1 MSILLQI
8 IKEVI
13 ITLGVLVC
21 VGLLAYGAG
30 VFARGS
36 M

>member
-13 ITLGVLVC
+13 ITLGVLVSI
-21 VGLLAYGAG
+21 GLIAYGVG
-30 VFARGS
+30 VFARGGA
-36 M
+36 